1 MTEEINYLS
10 KSKEDVFQRKLT
22 GIKENEMT
30 LQIKKNQEKEKNNNT
45 VVIIACILLLVIAV
59 VIAVIV
65 LRSRPEEDADA
76 GSENRGTIVTQD
88 NAESLIVEEGAVEDG
103 YYDVF
108 MSIDWHFKDGVTEDA
123 KIANKTTNTRT
134 VYFDL
139 LTEETEEL
147 VYSSPY
153 IPVGESM
160 QGFTLDKDMDPGTY
174 DMIVRYYLVD
184 DNNMEVSNVSVGI
197 TVYVE

>member
-1 MTEEINYLS
+1 MVAQNNV
-10 KSKEDVFQRKLT
+10 K
-22 GIKENEMT
+22 
-30 LQIKKNQEKEKNNNT
+30 QEKKQLNLMS
-45 VVIIACILLLVIAV
+45 VIIIVLLVLLLIA
-59 VIAVIV
+59 IIITMFLL
-65 LRSRPEEDADA
+65 LRDKPQ
-76 GSENRGTIVTQD
+76 ENMDTHTSSGTRGTIVTQD
-88 NAESLIVEEGAVEDG
+88 NAEGLIVDDEPVQDG
-103 YYDVF
+103 YYNVS

-139 LTEETEEL
+139 LTEDTEEL

-160 QGFTLDKDMDPGTY
+160 QGFTLDKELEPGTY

-184 DNNMEVSNVSVGI
+184 DDHMEVSNVSVGI
-197 TVYVE
+197 TIYVE

>member
-1 MTEEINYLS
+1 MAVQNN
-10 KSKEDVFQRKLT
+10 
-22 GIKENEMT
+22 IKHE
-30 LQIKKNQEKEKNNNT
+30 KKQLNVT
-45 VVIIACILLLVIAV
+45 SVIIIVLLALLLAAV
-59 VIAVIV
+59 SITMFLL
-65 LRSRPEEDADA
+65 LRDKPQ
-76 GSENRGTIVTQD
+76 ENIDTDTSSGTKGTIVTQN
-88 NAESLIVEEGAVEDG
+88 NAEELVMDDGPVQDG
-103 YYDVF
+103 YYNVS

-139 LTEETEEL
+139 LTEDTEEL

-160 QGFTLDKDMDPGTY
+160 QGFTLNKELEPGTY

-184 DNNMEVSNVSVGI
+184 DDNVEVSNVSVGI
-197 TVYVE
+197 TIYVE

>member
-1 MTEEINYLS
+1 MIS
-10 KSKEDVFQRKLT
+10 
-22 GIKENEMT
+22 
-30 LQIKKNQEKEKNNNT
+30 QIKREHKKEHINIIT
-45 VVIIACILLLVIAV
+45 MIIAIILLLLLFMSIVIAV
-59 VIAVIV
+59 LL
-65 LRSRPEEDADA
+65 LRDKPQEEVNASP
-76 GSENRGTIVTQD
+76 GIKGTIVTQD
-88 NAESLIVEEGAVEDG
+88 NAEELITGGEVIPDG
-103 YYDVF
+103 YYDVS

-123 KIANKTTNTRT
+123 KVANKTTNTRT

-139 LTEETEEL
+139 LVEGTEEL

-160 QGFTLDKDMDPGTY
+160 QGLTLDKELDPGTY

-184 DNNMEVSNVSVGI
+184 DDNVEVSNVSVGI